1 MSTNK
6 TVVIA
11 LGGNALL
18 DPNTNGSVAEQI
30 RTVERSCARVA
41 QIIARGY
48 HVVITHGNGPQVGNL
63 LIQQEE
69 AKKLVPPLPLDICGA
84 MTQGQLGYLI
94 QQKLREALARLGIAK
109 PVVTVV
115 TQVRVDRDDPAFGE
129 PTKPIGPFYSERER
143 PLLEQKGYVLKR
155 VGKGAKPWRR
165 VVASPQPKEIV
176 EIESIKALIAAGA
189 IVIACGGGGVPVVRE
204 DGRWRGV
211 EAVIDKDLAS
221 ALLAEELGAEI
232 LLILTDVDRVALF
245 FGTPQQ
251 VFLDRLSV
259 SEARKYLLEGHFPP
273 GSMGPKIEAAIR
285 FVEGGGERAY
295 ITSLEKAAEAL
306 EGLAGTEICRGED
319 PSPTAQT

>member
-1 MSTNK
+1 MNTTK

-18 DPNTNGSVAEQI
+18 DPKTNGSIAEQI
-30 RTVERSCARVA
+30 RTIERSCQKIA
-41 QIIARGY
+41 QIIAQGY
-48 HVVITHGNGPQVGNL
+48 RVVLTHGNGPQVGNL

-69 AKKLVPPLPLDICGA
+69 AKELVPPLPLDICGA

-94 QQKLREALARLGIAK
+94 QQKLREALGPLGIAK

-115 TQVRVDRDDPAFGE
+115 TQVQVDPDDPAFAD

-143 PLLEQKGYVLKR
+143 PMLEQKGYVLKR

-165 VVASPQPKEIV
+165 VVASPEPKDIV
-176 EIESIKALIAAGA
+176 EIESIKELIAAGS

-204 DGRWRGV
+204 HGRWRGV

-232 LLILTDVDRVALF
+232 LLILTNVERVALY

-251 VFLDRLSV
+251 VFLDRMSV
-259 SEARKYLLEGHFPP
+259 REARRYLLEGHFPA
-273 GSMGPKIEAAIR
+273 GSMGPKVEAAIR

-295 ITSLEKAAEAL
+295 ITSLEKALEAL
-306 EGLAGTEICRGED
+306 EGRAGTGVY
-319 PSPTAQT
+319 

>member
-1 MSTNK
+1 MNTAK
-6 TVVIA
+6 TIVIA

-18 DPNTNGSVAEQI
+18 DPKTNGSIAEQV
-30 RTVERSCARVA
+30 RTIERSCQKIAQVIAQGYRV
-41 QIIARGY
+41 
-48 HVVITHGNGPQVGNL
+48 VLTHGNGPQVGNL

-69 AKKLVPPLPLDICGA
+69 AKELVPPLPLDVCGA

-94 QQKLREALARLGIAK
+94 QQKLREALGQLGIVK

-115 TQVRVDRDDPAFGE
+115 TQVQVDPNDPAFAD

-143 PLLEQKGYVLKR
+143 PALEQKGYILKR

-165 VVASPQPKEIV
+165 VVASPEPKDIV
-176 EIESIKALIAAGA
+176 EIESMKELIAAGS

-204 DGRWRGV
+204 DRHWRGV

-232 LLILTDVDRVALF
+232 LLILTDVERVALF

-251 VFLDRLSV
+251 VFLDRMSV
-259 SEARKYLLEGHFPP
+259 REARRYLIEGHFPP
-273 GSMGPKIEAAIR
+273 GSMGPKVEAAIR
-285 FVEGGGERAY
+285 FIEAGGERAY
-295 ITSLEKAAEAL
+295 ITSLEKALEAL
-306 EGLAGTEICRGED
+306 EGRAGTAIC
-319 PSPTAQT
+319 QV

>member
-1 MSTNK
+1 MRK

-18 DPNTNGSVAEQI
+18 DAKANGSVAEQL
-30 RTVERSCARVA
+30 RTVERSCARIA
-41 QIIARGY
+41 QIIAQGY
-48 HVVITHGNGPQVGNL
+48 RVVVTHGNGPQVGNL

-94 QQKLREALARLGIAK
+94 QQKLGEALAQLGIAK

-115 TQVRVDRDDPAFGE
+115 TQVRVERDDPAFAE

-143 PLLEQKGYVLKR
+143 AALEQKGYVLKR

-165 VVASPQPKEIV
+165 VVASPEPKEIV
-176 EIESIKALIAAGA
+176 EIESIKELIEAGS

-221 ALLAEELGAEI
+221 ALLAEELRAEV
-232 LLILTDVDRVALF
+232 LLIVTDVERVALF

-251 VFLDRLSV
+251 IFLERLSAG
-259 SEARKYLLEGHFPP
+259 EARKYLAEGHFPL
-273 GSMGPKIEAAIR
+273 GSMGPKIQAAIR
-285 FVEGGGERAY
+285 FIERGGERVY
-295 ITSLEKAAEAL
+295 ITSLEKALEAL
-306 EGLAGTEICRGED
+306 EGRAGTEIYQVSEC
-319 PSPTAQT
+319 A

>member
-1 MSTNK
+1 MNTHK

-18 DPNTNGSVAEQI
+18 DPKTNGSVADQI
-30 RTVERSCARVA
+30 RTIERSCTKIA
-41 QIIARGY
+41 QIIARG
-48 HVVITHGNGPQVGNL
+48 HRVVITHGNGPQVGNL

-69 AKKLVPPLPLDICGA
+69 AKGLVPPLPLDVCGA

-94 QQKLREALARLGIAK
+94 QQKLREALAQLGIAK

-115 TQVRVDRDDPAFGE
+115 TQVQVDRNDPAFAD

-143 PLLEQKGYVLKR
+143 SMLEQKGYVLKR
-155 VGKGAKPWRR
+155 VGKGVKPWRR
-165 VVASPQPKEIV
+165 VVPSPKPTYIV
-176 EIESIKALIAAGA
+176 EIESIKRLIEAGS

-232 LLILTDVDRVALF
+232 LLILTDVERVALH

-251 VFLDRLSV
+251 VFLERLSV
-259 SEARKYLLEGHFPP
+259 REARRYLLEGQFPA

-285 FVEGGGERAY
+285 FIEGGGEYAY
-295 ITSLEKAAEAL
+295 ITSLEKALEAL
-306 EGLAGTEICRGED
+306 KGRAGTVVYRG
-319 PSPTAQT
+319 

>member
-6 TVVIA
+6 TIVIA

-30 RTVERSCARVA
+30 RTIERSCARVV

-48 HVVITHGNGPQVGNL
+48 RAVVTHGNGPQVGNL

-69 AKKLVPPLPLDICGA
+69 AKRLVPPLPLDICGA
-84 MTQGQLGYLI
+84 MTQGQLGYVI
-94 QQKLREALARLGIAK
+94 QQKLREALAQMGIAK

-115 TQVRVDRDDPAFGE
+115 TQVWVDRDDRAFAD

-143 PLLEQKGYVLKR
+143 PLFEQKGYILKR

-165 VVASPQPKEIV
+165 VVASPEPKEII
-176 EIESIKALIAAGA
+176 EIESIKELVESGS

-221 ALLAEELGAEI
+221 ALLAEELGAQI
-232 LLILTDVDRVALF
+232 LLILTDVERVALH

-251 VFLDRLSV
+251 IFLDKLSV
-259 SEARKYLLEGHFPP
+259 QEARKYLAEGHFPP
-273 GSMGPKIEAAIR
+273 GSMGPKVEAAVR
-285 FVEGGGERAY
+285 FVEGVGERAY
-295 ITSLEKAAEAL
+295 ITSLERAVEAL
-306 EGLAGTEICRGED
+306 EGRAGTEIYRG
-319 PSPTAQT
+319 

>member
-1 MSTNK
+1 MNTNK

-18 DPNTNGSVAEQI
+18 DPKTNGSIMEQI
-30 RTVERSCARVA
+30 RTIEQSSQKIAQVIAQGHRV
-41 QIIARGY
+41 
-48 HVVITHGNGPQVGNL
+48 VLTHGNGPQVGNL

-69 AKKLVPPLPLDICGA
+69 AKELVPPLPLDVCGA

-94 QQKLREALARLGIAK
+94 QQKLREALGQLGLAQ

-115 TQVRVDRDDPAFGE
+115 TQVQVDPNDPAFAD

-143 PLLEQKGYVLKR
+143 PVLEQKGYVLKK

-165 VVASPQPKEIV
+165 VVASPEPKDIV
-176 EIESIKALIAAGA
+176 EIESIRGLIAAGS

-204 DGRWRGV
+204 GGRWRGV

-221 ALLAEELGAEI
+221 ALLASELGAQI
-232 LLILTDVDRVALF
+232 LLILTNVERVALH

-251 VFLDRLSV
+251 VFLDRMSV
-259 SEARKYLLEGHFPP
+259 REARRYLIEGHFPA
-273 GSMGPKIEAAIR
+273 GSMGPKVEAAIR
-285 FVEGGGERAY
+285 FVEAGGERAY
-295 ITSLEKAAEAL
+295 ITSLEKALEAL
-306 EGLAGTEICRGED
+306 ERHAGTEVYR
-319 PSPTAQT
+319 

>member
-1 MSTNK
+1 MNTNK

-18 DPNTNGSVAEQI
+18 DPNANGSIAEQI
-30 RTVERSCARVA
+30 RTVERSCARIA

-48 HVVITHGNGPQVGNL
+48 RVVITHGNGPQVGNL

-69 AKKLVPPLPLDICGA
+69 AKKFVSPLPLDVCGA

-94 QQKLREALARLGIAK
+94 QQKLREALVQLGIAK
-109 PVVTVV
+109 PVVTVI
-115 TQVRVDRDDPAFGE
+115 TQVRVDRDDPAFAD

-143 PLLEQKGYVLKR
+143 PALEQKGYVLKR

-165 VVASPQPKEIV
+165 VVASPEPKDIV
-176 EIESIKALIAAGA
+176 EIESIKELVEAGS

-221 ALLAEELGAEI
+221 ALLAEELRAEV
-232 LLILTDVDRVALF
+232 LLILTDVERVALH
-245 FGTPQQ
+245 FGTPHQI
-251 VFLDRLSV
+251 FLDKLSV
-259 SEARKYLLEGHFPP
+259 SEARRYLAEGHFPA
-273 GSMGPKIEAAIR
+273 GSMGPKVEAAIR
-285 FVEGGGERAY
+285 FLESGGERAY
-295 ITSLEKAAEAL
+295 ITSLEKALEAL
-306 EGLAGTEICRGED
+306 EGRAGTEIYR
-319 PSPTAQT
+319 S

>member
-1 MSTNK
+1 MNMNK
-6 TVVIA
+6 TIVIA

-18 DPNTNGSVAEQI
+18 DPKTNGSVADQI
-30 RTVERSCARVA
+30 RTIERSCTKIA
-41 QIIARGY
+41 QVIARG
-48 HVVITHGNGPQVGNL
+48 HRVVITHGNGPQVGNL

-69 AKKLVPPLPLDICGA
+69 AKGLVPPLPLDVCGA

-94 QQKLREALARLGIAK
+94 QQKLREALAQLGIAK

-115 TQVRVDRDDPAFGE
+115 TQVQVDRNDPAFAD

-143 PLLEQKGYVLKR
+143 PALEQKGYVLKR
-155 VGKGAKPWRR
+155 VGKGVKPWRR
-165 VVASPQPKEIV
+165 VVASPEPKDIV
-176 EIESIKALIAAGA
+176 EIESIKELTEAGS

-232 LLILTDVDRVALF
+232 LLILTDVERVALH

-251 VFLDRLSV
+251 VFLEKLSV
-259 SEARKYLLEGHFPP
+259 SEARKYLLEGHFPA
-273 GSMGPKIEAAIR
+273 GSMGPKVEAAIR
-285 FVEGGGERAY
+285 FIEGGGEHAY
-295 ITSLEKAAEAL
+295 ITSLEKALEAL
-306 EGLAGTEICRGED
+306 EGRAGTEVYKG
-319 PSPTAQT
+319 

>member
-1 MSTNK
+1 MNTTK
-6 TVVIA
+6 TIVIA

-18 DPNTNGSVAEQI
+18 DPKTNGSIAEQV
-30 RTVERSCARVA
+30 RTIERSCQKIAQVIAQGYRV
-41 QIIARGY
+41 
-48 HVVITHGNGPQVGNL
+48 VLTHGNGPQVGNL

-69 AKKLVPPLPLDICGA
+69 AKELVPPLPLDVCGA

-94 QQKLREALARLGIAK
+94 QQKLREALGQLGIVK

-115 TQVRVDRDDPAFGE
+115 TQVQVDPNDPAFAD

-143 PLLEQKGYVLKR
+143 PMLEQKGYVLKR
-155 VGKGAKPWRR
+155 VGKGVKPWRR
-165 VVASPQPKEIV
+165 VVASPEPKDIV
-176 EIESIKALIAAGA
+176 EIESIKELIAAGS

-204 DGRWRGV
+204 NGRWRGV

-232 LLILTDVDRVALF
+232 LLILTDVERVALF

-251 VFLDRLSV
+251 VFVDRMSV
-259 SEARKYLLEGHFPP
+259 HEARRYLREGHFPA
-273 GSMGPKIEAAIR
+273 GSMGPKVEAAIR

-295 ITSLEKAAEAL
+295 VTSLEKALEAL
-306 EGLAGTEICRGED
+306 EGRAGTEVY
-319 PSPTAQT
+319 

>member
-30 RTVERSCARVA
+30 RTIERSCARVA

-48 HVVITHGNGPQVGNL
+48 RVVVTHGNGPQVGNL

-69 AKKLVPPLPLDICGA
+69 AKELVPPLPLDVCGA

-94 QQKLREALARLGIAK
+94 QQKLREALAQMGIAK

-129 PTKPIGPFYSERER
+129 PTKPIGPFYAERER

-273 GSMGPKIEAAIR
+273 GSMGPKIEAAVR
-285 FVEGGGERAY
+285 FVEGRGERAY
-295 ITSLEKAAEAL
+295 ITSLERAVEAL
-306 EGLAGTEICRGED
+306 EGRAGTEIYRGD
-319 PSPTAQT
+319 LSPTAQT